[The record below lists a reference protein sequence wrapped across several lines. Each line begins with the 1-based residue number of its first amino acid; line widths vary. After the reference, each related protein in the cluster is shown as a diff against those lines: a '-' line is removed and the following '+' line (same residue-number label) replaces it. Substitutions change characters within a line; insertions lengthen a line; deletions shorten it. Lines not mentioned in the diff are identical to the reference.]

1 MRQSRAIAHVRTS
14 LWFVPVMCVL
24 AGVLVSFGTIA
35 LDRATNYRW
44 IPQWLSGG
52 PDAATAIL
60 GTIATSMV
68 TLTTLVLTVT
78 MVVVQLA
85 MGQFSPRI
93 VGTFLQDKPSQ
104 LAIGLFVATFAHA
117 MLAMREVD
125 FEGNT
130 VPGLAIVV
138 GYVLVIVSIAL
149 LVVYVHHI
157 GRSLRVS
164 SLIELVGTA
173 TRSTL
178 DRRYPEKGNE
188 SRASADP
195 AMVCAPH
202 SGVLTRIVEDQLV
215 EIAEQADCVL
225 EVQPAL
231 GAFVP
236 AGAPLIMIRGPADQ
250 LDRRAAVGALVLGQ
264 DRSLDQ
270 DVAYGIRMLVDIAER
285 SLAESPFLDPTTAVQ
300 AIDRLHDCL
309 RQLAP
314 RPFPSGCLRDDAGR
328 PRVLL
333 RVMDWDDYVQLA
345 FQEIRLAGAGS
356 PQVTRRL
363 EEALVDLREIAP
375 AERRAALDEQ
385 LDLLRV
391 SVVEATF
398 DEHDVRVALVPD
410 RQGFGVGESQPETE
424 RSDGVGRVPSS

>member
-1 MRQSRAIAHVRTS
+1 VIGLRQSRVVTHIRTG
-14 LWFVPVMCVL
+14 LWLVPVLCVV
-24 AGVLVSFGTIA
+24 AGVTLSFGTIA
-35 LDRATNYRW
+35 LDRLTNHSW

-68 TLTTLVLTVT
+68 TLVALVLTIT

-93 VGTFLQDKPSQ
+93 VSTFLQDKPSQ

-125 FEGNT
+125 FAHHT

-138 GYVLVIVSIAL
+138 GYILVIISIGV
-149 LVVYVHHI
+149 LVVYVDHI

-173 TRSTL
+173 TRDTL
-178 DRRYPEKGNE
+178 ERRYPDESKG
-188 SRASADP
+188 SSSTCDSTLI
-195 AMVCAPH
+195 CAPH
-202 SGVLTRIVEDQLV
+202 SGVLARIDEARLV
-215 EIAEQADCVL
+215 ALAEAADCVL

-236 AGAPLIMIRGPADQ
+236 NGGTLVVIDGSTER
-250 LDRRAAVGALVLGQ
+250 LDRDAVAKALMLSL

-270 DVAYGIRMLVDIAER
+270 DVAYGLRMLVDIAER
-285 SLAESPFLDPTTAVQ
+285 SLADSPFLDPTTAVQ

-314 RPFPSGCLRDDAGR
+314 RPFPAGELHDEAGR
-328 PRVLL
+328 TRVLL
-333 RVMDWDDYVQLA
+333 RRMDWDDYVQLA

-356 PQVTRRL
+356 PHR
-363 EEALVDLREIAP
+363 P
-375 AERRAALDEQ
+375 AGFRPRCHTVLKRA
-385 LDLLRV
+385 
-391 SVVEATF
+391 
-398 DEHDVRVALVPD
+398 
-410 RQGFGVGESQPETE
+410 
-424 RSDGVGRVPSS
+424 